1 MQQITLNDLLQHEF
15 RESAMDRLM
24 EAKAKGRRAM
34 QAVAENSGP
43 DFQDKA
49 YEFCERFFREKGKA
63 SSEDATEALIAAG
76 IVPHDKRAMGPVIVK
91 LIGNNVIRFAGNC
104 QRRFGHGTSG
114 GRLYEVCQ

>member
-1 MQQITLNDLLQHEF
+1 
-15 RESAMDRLM
+15 M

>member
-1 MQQITLNDLLQHEF
+1 MQQITLDDLLQHEF

-49 YEFCERFFREKGKA
+49 YEFCAKFFREKGRA

-76 IVPHDKRAMGPVIVK
+76 IVPHDKRAMGPVIVR
-91 LIGNNVIRFAGNC
+91 LLANNVIRFFGEC
-104 QRRFGHGTSG
+104 PRKFGHGTRG
-114 GRLYEVCQ
+114 GSLYVVCE